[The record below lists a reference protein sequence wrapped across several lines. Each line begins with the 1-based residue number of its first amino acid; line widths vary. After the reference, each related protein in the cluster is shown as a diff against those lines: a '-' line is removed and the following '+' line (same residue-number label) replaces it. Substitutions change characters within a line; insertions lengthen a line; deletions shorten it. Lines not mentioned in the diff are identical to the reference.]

1 MEAGEWYFDVDMYN
15 IRLLNESPDAIHDP
29 ILLFEMNVYVYEM
42 IEKADFYFNPSTQ
55 EIKKIS
61 EQNGVTVYRP
71 GDEDYDFLRS
81 CVKQNQYAYVRLV
94 DPRDETLHNGDWY
107 FDWEAIRADGPV
119 GSEYLSS
126 ADTFYYCP
134 ENDYIY
140 YQDSYYNDPFF
151 SFFILK
157 PDDTSSHDQY
167 SYDLYR
173 PYVKQY
179 IIESAVCNYCGE
191 IHDTTTKLG
200 WFISLFHDIVY
211 FFKSLFLFD

>member
-1 MEAGEWYFDVDMYN
+1 MKTSKKILAVLLAACILSSVGVLFASADSATIRLVNPWSKVLEAGEWYFDVDMYN

-94 DPRDETLHNGDWY
+94 DPESDTLHNGDWY
-107 FDWEAIRADGPV
+107 FD
-119 GSEYLSS
+119 
-126 ADTFYYCP
+126 
-134 ENDYIY
+134 
-140 YQDSYYNDPFF
+140 
-151 SFFILK
+151 
-157 PDDTSSHDQY
+157 
-167 SYDLYR
+167 
-173 PYVKQY
+173 
-179 IIESAVCNYCGE
+179 
-191 IHDTTTKLG
+191 
-200 WFISLFHDIVY
+200 
-211 FFKSLFLFD
+211 